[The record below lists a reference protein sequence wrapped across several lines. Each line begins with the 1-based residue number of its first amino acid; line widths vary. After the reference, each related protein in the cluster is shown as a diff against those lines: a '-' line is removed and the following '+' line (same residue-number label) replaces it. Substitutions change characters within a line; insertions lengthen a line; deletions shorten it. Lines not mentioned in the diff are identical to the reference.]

1 MTKPLRC
8 VIIDDEPIA
17 QEIIAKYVARVPFLQ
32 LAAVCDNAIEALVT
46 IRDEQPDLIFL
57 DINMPE
63 MTGLEMLK
71 LTQSQQ
77 LQVILTTAYPDYAL
91 DGYELAVA
99 DYLLKPISFER
110 FLKAVNKVDEQVRL
124 QRAVNQ
130 SAEKVT
136 SKSVNNQHNFWVKQD
151 KKLVQINTD
160 DLILVK
166 GMKDYIQLY
175 LPDQKILTHMT
186 MAKIEEKLPAAQFLR
201 VSRSYIVRKSA
212 IRAINGNMIETE
224 LQEEILIGSTYREQ
238 IKREIAEGL
247 S

>member
-32 LAAVCDNAIEALVT
+32 LATVCDNAIEALVT
-46 IRDEQPDLIFL
+46 IRDKQPDLIFL

-71 LTQSQQ
+71 LTQAHQ

-91 DGYELAVA
+91 DGFELAVA

-110 FLKAVNKVDEQVRL
+110 FLKAVHKVDELVQM
-124 QRAVNQ
+124 QRAVNDP
-130 SAEKVT
+130 AEKVI
-136 SKSVNNQHNFWVKQD
+136 SKSGTKHHSFWVRQD

-160 DLILVK
+160 ELILVK

-175 LPDQKILTHMT
+175 LPNQKILTHMT

-201 VSRSYIVRKSA
+201 VSRSFIVRKSA
-212 IRAINGNMIETE
+212 IKAINGNMIETE
-224 LQEEILIGSTYREQ
+224 LDEEILIGSTYREQ
-238 IKREIAEGL
+238 IKRDISEWI
-247 S
+247 

>member
-1 MTKPLRC
+1 MIKPLRC

-17 QEIIAKYVARVPFLQ
+17 QEIIAKYVARVPFLE

-46 IRDEQPDLIFL
+46 IREEQPDLIFL

-71 LTQSQQ
+71 LTQAYHMQA
-77 LQVILTTAYPDYAL
+77 ILTTAYPDYAL

-130 SAEKVT
+130 PADKVT
-136 SKSVNNQHNFWVKQD
+136 SKNDTNQHNIWVRQD
-151 KKLVQINTD
+151 KKLIQINTD

-175 LPDQKILTHMT
+175 LSDQKILTHMT

-224 LQEEILIGSTYREQ
+224 LQEEILIGSTYREH
-238 IKREIAEGL
+238 IKREIAEWL
-247 S
+247 